1 MIGSSLAV
9 ITSPELVAV
18 VNAIAG
24 VWDEVGQQ
32 FVSGL
37 VFSSIIILGSVGLAL
52 VYSISD
58 FPNFAHGDL
67 MTVGAYA
74 AFAVNVIA
82 GLHLAVG
89 AVVAMG
95 VAGVVAVG
103 THWAA
108 FRPLEGR
115 SIELLITSIGIA
127 FIYRA
132 VIITGFGTG
141 AESYEVGGR
150 KAIGF
155 INDSLNVSLTPR
167 GAVTIGVTVFLV
179 ALLHAIL
186 QYTSLGRMMRATA
199 ANKDLARVSG
209 IRTDRVLTAMWLIGG
224 ALAGAAGV
232 FLGIDLL
239 VRPRVG
245 FSILIVLFAAVILGG
260 IGSVYGA
267 MLGGIVIGMA
277 YEFTP
282 LLPFV
287 GSEYKA
293 AVAFVLLIAVLLVR
307 PTGIVGG
314 KSTA

>member
-1 MIGSSLAV
+1 MSAGSV
-9 ITSPELVAV
+9 LVSSGRSVLV
-18 VNAIAG
+18 VDLFG
-24 VWDEVGQQ
+24 SVWDEIGQLL
-32 FVSGL
+32 VSGL
-37 VFSSIIILGSVGLAL
+37 VFSSIIVLGSVGLAL
-52 VYSISD
+52 AYSISD

-74 AFAVNVIA
+74 ALTVNVIA

-89 AVVAMG
+89 VIVAML
-95 VAGVVAVG
+95 VAALVALG
-103 THWAA
+103 THWTV

-115 SIELLITSIGIA
+115 SIELLISSIGVA
-127 FIYRA
+127 FAYRA
-132 VIITGFGTG
+132 IVIMGFGND
-141 AESYEVGGR
+141 ERSYDIGGR
-150 KAIGF
+150 GGIELIDETLG
-155 INDSLNVSLTPR
+155 VSLTPR
-167 GAVTIGVTVFLV
+167 GAVTIAVTVGLV
-179 ALLHAIL
+179 GALHLVL

-199 ANKDLARVSG
+199 ADKDLARVSG
-209 IRTDRVLTAMWLIGG
+209 IRTGRVLATMWLLGG
-224 ALAGAAGV
+224 ALAGCAGV
-232 FLGIDLL
+232 FLGLDLL

-245 FSILIVLFAAVILGG
+245 FSILVVLFAAVILGG

-267 MLGGIVIGMA
+267 MLGGIVVGMA

-287 GSEYKA
+287 GTEYNA